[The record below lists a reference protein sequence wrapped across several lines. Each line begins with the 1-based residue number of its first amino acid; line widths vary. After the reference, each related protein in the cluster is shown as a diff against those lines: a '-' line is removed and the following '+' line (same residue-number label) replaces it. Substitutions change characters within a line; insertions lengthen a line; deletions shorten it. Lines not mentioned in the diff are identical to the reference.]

1 MKYSADHTEG
11 FELDSV
17 GNGEPLMV
25 LGREYAKIGSMALK
39 EGLGKAVLFTPVS
52 SVTRIVAGI

>member
-1 MKYSADHTEG
+1 MKYFVDHTEG

-25 LGREYAKIGSMALK
+25 LGREYATIGSMAQK

-52 SVTRIVAGI
+52 SVTRTVAGI

>member
-1 MKYSADHTEG
+1 MKCFVHHIEG

-25 LGREYAKIGSMALK
+25 LGREYAMIRSMSQKA
-39 EGLGKAVLFTPVS
+39 GLRKAVLFIPVS
-52 SVTRIVAGI
+52 SVTRTVAGI